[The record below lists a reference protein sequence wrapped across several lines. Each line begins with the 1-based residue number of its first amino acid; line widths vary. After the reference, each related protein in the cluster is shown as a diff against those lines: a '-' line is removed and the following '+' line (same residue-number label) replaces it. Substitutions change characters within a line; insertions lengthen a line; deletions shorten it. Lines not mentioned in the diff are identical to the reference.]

1 MSVNLTDIEEAQ
13 LKRLHKQIK
22 DRKTCDMIKCILLLN
37 KGYTAFK
44 ISEILLIDDD
54 TVRNWQK
61 QFEDKKFFTDWLQN
75 NYKSYSGKLTKDE
88 HKMIEDFLK
97 NNIISDSKHIV
108 EFIKNTFAVIYSSSG
123 IVPLLHRLGY
133 EYKNTVLIPS
143 NYSPEKQKEFKVMY
157 EALSE
162 NLKSDEAI
170 LFGDGVH
177 PQHNT
182 TCSKAWIKK
191 GEMQEVKSNTGRS
204 RVNIHG
210 AYNPATQEI
219 VIHEDETL
227 NTENTKKFFRKIE
240 AYYTDKVK
248 IYLIL
253 DNARYYKNKEIN
265 EYLTTSRIEILYLP
279 PYSPNLNLIER
290 LWKFMRKKVINNKF
304 YEKFALFKKT
314 LLEFFVNS
322 EKYKDELTSFIGQ
335 KLHLLKI

>member
-1 MSVNLTDIEEAQ
+1 MSINLTGVEETQ

-37 KGYTAFK
+37 KGFSASE

-61 QFEDKKFFTDWLQN
+61 QFEDQKFFSAWLQN
-75 NYKSYSGKLTKDE
+75 NYKHYSGKLTSDE
-88 HKMIEDFLK
+88 LKMVETFLK
-97 NNIISDSKHIV
+97 DNIISDSKQIIQFV
-108 EFIKNTFAVIYSSSG
+108 KAEFGITYSASG
-123 IVPLLHRLGY
+123 LVSLLHRLGY
-133 EYKNTVLIPS
+133 EYKNTILIPS
-143 NYSPEKQKEFKVMY
+143 NYSPEKQKAFKEMY
-157 EALSE
+157 DELSK
-162 NLKSDEAI
+162 NLKSEDAI

-191 GEMQEVKSNTGRS
+191 GETQEIKSNTGRS
-204 RVNIHG
+204 RINIHG

-227 NTENTKKFFRKIE
+227 NTENTKKFFKKIE
-240 AYYTDKVK
+240 DYYNGKAK

-253 DNARYYKNKEIN
+253 DNARYYKNKEID
-265 EYLTTSRIEILYLP
+265 EYLKTSRIEILYLP
-279 PYSPNLNLIER
+279 AYSPNLNLIER
-290 LWKFMRKKVINNKF
+290 LWKFMRKKVMNNKF

-314 LLEFFVNS
+314 LLEFFENS
-322 EKYKDELTSFIGQ
+322 EKYRDELASFIGQ
-335 KLHLLKI
+335 RLHLFKN